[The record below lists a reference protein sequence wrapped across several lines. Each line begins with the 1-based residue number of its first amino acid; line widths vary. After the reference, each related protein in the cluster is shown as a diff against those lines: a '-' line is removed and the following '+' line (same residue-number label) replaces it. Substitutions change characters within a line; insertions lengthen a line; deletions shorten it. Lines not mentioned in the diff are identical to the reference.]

1 MHDHGLSRD
10 LALIIARRRML
21 QLTGVAATSAL
32 LSACGF
38 GPPGHSEPNRTAT
51 AADGSTCIKDPV
63 ETNGPYPADGS
74 NARNGQTLNVLT
86 QSGIA
91 RSDLRT
97 SFAGMTAMAEGAQF
111 DIVLTLIDV
120 ANACV
125 PLANHVIYVWHC
137 DAGGKYS
144 LYDLEDRNYLRGIG
158 VTDAAGK
165 VKFTTVFPGCYA
177 GRWPHIHFEVFAN
190 LEAAT
195 GAKNSLLTSQLAMP
209 GEIAKSLYAANPLYK
224 ASVANLEGIPLK
236 SDNVFADNTTEQVAA
251 MTPHMAGDGVSG
263 FQAQVTIG
271 ITTA

>member
-10 LALIIARRRML
+10 LAVILARRRML
-21 QLTGVAATSAL
+21 QLTGAAATGAL

-38 GPPGHSEPNRTAT
+38 GPSGHSEPNRTAEG
-51 AADGSTCIKDPV
+51 ADGSTCIKDPA

-74 NARNGQTLNVLT
+74 NARNGATLNVLA

-97 SFAGMTAMAEGAQF
+97 SFAGMTAVAQGAQL
-111 DIVLTLIDV
+111 DLVLTLIDV

-125 PLANHVIYVWHC
+125 PLATHVVYVWHC

-158 VTDAAGK
+158 VTDAAGRLK
-165 VKFTTVFPGCYA
+165 LTTVFPGCYA

-190 LEAAT
+190 LHAAT
-195 GAKNSLLTSQLAMP
+195 EGSKSLLTSQLAMP
-209 GEIAKSLYAANPLYK
+209 GDAAKALYAASPLYA
-224 ASVANLEGIPLK
+224 ASVENLAGSPLAR
-236 SDNVFADNTTEQVAA
+236 DNVFADNTAEQLSA
-251 MTPHMAGDGVSG
+251 MTPHLTGDGVSG
-263 FQAQVTIG
+263 FQAQATIG
-271 ITTA
+271 ITTS